1 MVDFLEF
8 FNLFLCQWNNSQML
22 QRLYKMVSLTF
33 TIISCVAATTQNFSL
48 KDHFRLMYMNLRDIA
63 EAKNETINL
72 LKNINLTEKEKHKT

>member
-1 MVDFLEF
+1 
-8 FNLFLCQWNNSQML
+8 ML

-33 TIISCVAATTQNFSL
+33 TIISCVAATMQNFSL
-48 KDHFRLMYMNLRDIA
+48 KDHFRLMSMNLRDIA